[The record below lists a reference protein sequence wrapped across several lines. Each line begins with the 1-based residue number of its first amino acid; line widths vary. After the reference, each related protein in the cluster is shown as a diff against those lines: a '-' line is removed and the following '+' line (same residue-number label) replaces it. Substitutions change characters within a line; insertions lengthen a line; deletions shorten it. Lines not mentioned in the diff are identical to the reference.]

1 MTGLRTPAAKRL
13 LGMALAGSGL
23 LAILGLTLYPSPKQA
38 KSAALTPL
46 YCLVCGESG
55 GADVFLNLLLFVPMA
70 AGLRLLDWPSL
81 RVVAVSAALSLGVE
95 SLQYFV
101 VEGRDASLSDLL
113 TNTTGGAV
121 GAALASR
128 ARRLLA
134 PGLHLA
140 RKLSAG
146 AAAAWLG
153 VLLFS
158 AFALRPWAPREPLRN
173 YCTAAYP
180 TSEVFAGTAR
190 SVTLN
195 GVPLPCDGVIALSRP
210 IAERL
215 RKGELALDVSAA
227 SSDPEAGRRAV
238 HVVRAPH
245 ASLVVLAQHGRSVLF
260 SAPIAAQALRLLAPA
275 VRLSHALP
283 DRGGVPVELRAE
295 VHGRR
300 VQLSAMY
307 GGERRATELALSPA
321 YGWTMVLPG
330 GIEPGVRLRLAGA
343 LWLGGLLFP
352 AAYWAAR
359 AERPGR
365 ALSVVALAGLA
376 GLGLVPLLTGY
387 APAHW
392 SEWLGVSGG
401 IALGWALHRFAAY
414 LQSRCGSPSTS
425 AYSSS

>member
-1 MTGLRTPAAKRL
+1 MRATKRL

-23 LAILGLTLYPSPKQA
+23 LAILSLTLYPSPQQA
-38 KSAALTPL
+38 RSVALTPL

-70 AGLRLLDWPSL
+70 AGLRLLGWPWL

-101 VEGRDASLSDLL
+101 VEGRDASLSDFL
-113 TNTTGGAV
+113 TNTAGGAV
-121 GAALASR
+121 AAALAARVRLLLVPGLSL
-128 ARRLLA
+128 ARR
-134 PGLHLA
+134 
-140 RKLSAG
+140 LSAG

-153 VLLFS
+153 VLVFS
-158 AFALRPWAPREPLRN
+158 ALAMRPWAPSEPLWN
-173 YCTAAYP
+173 YCTAVYP

-195 GVPLPCDGVIALSRP
+195 GLPLPCDRVIVPSEP
-210 IAERL
+210 IAESL
-215 RKGELALDVSAA
+215 RRGEVTLDVSAA
-227 SSDPEAGRRAV
+227 TSNPEAGRRAI
-238 HVVRAPH
+238 HVVRAPQ
-245 ASLVVLAQHGRSVLF
+245 ASLVFLAQHGRSVLF
-260 SAPIAAQALRLLAPA
+260 SVPIAAQALRLLPPV
-275 VRLSHALP
+275 VRLSEALP
-283 DRGGVPVELRAE
+283 DRGGVPVEVHAE

-300 VQLSAMY
+300 VQVSAMH
-307 GGERRATELALSPA
+307 GGGRRATELALSPA

-330 GIEPGVRLRLAGA
+330 GIEPGVPLRLAGA
-343 LWLGGLLFP
+343 LWLGGLLIP
-352 AAYWAAR
+352 AGYWAGR
-359 AERPGR
+359 TERPGR
-365 ALSVVALAGLA
+365 ALSAVSLAGLG

-392 SEWLGVSGG
+392 SEWLGVCAG